1 MMAPTWDG
9 LATGHD
15 RSMRQWAVCT
25 WSGLL
30 IRAPHGRRGPL
41 LLDVDG
47 LSHLWVDRHRGL
59 LSLGAQPFN
68 PDLSVRFSTS

>member
-1 MMAPTWDG
+1 MMAPTWDS

-25 WSGLL
+25 WSGFPYTS
-30 IRAPHGRRGPL
+30 APWAAWPL